1 MFFFCTP
8 SSLVT
13 IDFEKSIIPIIIN
26 PIGIT
31 IFTISTINLP
41 KYMTLSI
48 SGLVQASTIVVFPL
62 VLVLLLLPLLPPSL
76 GVGEG
81 FVFPLHTVLE
91 VVS

>member
-1 MFFFCTP
+1 
-8 SSLVT
+8 
-13 IDFEKSIIPIIIN
+13 
-26 PIGIT
+26 
-31 IFTISTINLP
+31 
-41 KYMTLSI
+41 MTLSI